1 MPDLTWFYFICV
13 LSATVLWKDHNG
25 TLEPALN
32 KFEERIGIRTVV
44 DTTEENV
51 PPPYYINPI
60 GKENEN
66 AENKEENNQ
75 RRN

>member
-13 LSATVLWKDHNG
+13 LSATVLWTDHNG

-44 DTTEENV
+44 DTTEETEEDV

-60 GKENEN
+60 GEENE
-66 AENKEENNQ
+66 Q
-75 RRN
+75 